1 MQCLAELG
9 VHLIKEPDFH
19 QVLPEP
25 KISSSPFLL
34 TLGGFFRIF
43 CSVLGESMHM
53 IVLLNLT
60 FLILEKINM

>member
-1 MQCLAELG
+1 MQYLVELG
-9 VHLIKEPDFH
+9 VPLIKEPDFH

-34 TLGGFFRIF
+34 TLGGFFTIF
-43 CSVLGESMHM
+43 CSVLGEGVHM
-53 IVLLNLT
+53 IFLLNLT

>member
-9 VHLIKEPDFH
+9 VPLIKEPDFH

-34 TLGGFFRIF
+34 TLDGFFRIF
-43 CSVLGESMHM
+43 CSVLGEGMHM
-53 IVLLNLT
+53 VLLLSLT
-60 FLILEKINM
+60 FLILEEINM